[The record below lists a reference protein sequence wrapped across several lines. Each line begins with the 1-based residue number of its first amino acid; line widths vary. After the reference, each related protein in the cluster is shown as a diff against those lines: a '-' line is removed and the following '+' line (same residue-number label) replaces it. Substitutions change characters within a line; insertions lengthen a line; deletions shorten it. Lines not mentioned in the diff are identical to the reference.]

1 MKKRVTKDQEGKTL
15 KPLQLAKETLRLL
28 EVPELRN
35 VAGGASNSGGLTQIW
50 CCHVN

>member
-1 MKKRVTKDQEGKTL
+1 MKKDLQKNQKRGTL
-15 KPLQLAKETLRLL
+15 KLSKETVRLL

-35 VAGGASNSGGLTQIW
+35 VVAAGAVSNSGGFTNIW